1 MTEIMPEPLS
11 RQQSMGKLDALLL
24 SSVRRYEDI
33 LTLFAAINS
42 DIGGKN
48 PATLELRGTEL
59 LQLQEQAAL
68 ADRDL
73 IATLQEKN
81 IDESAHPLLNKRQDI
96 MQQILHHN
104 RSLLTTVSNIKSLLA
119 HEIKEMQG
127 GRAALHGYCQ
137 STPARNGDIF
147 KGSL

>member
-1 MTEIMPEPLS
+1 MPELT
-11 RQQSMGKLDALLL
+11 QQTTSDFDNLLQA
-24 SSVRRYEDI
+24 SVKRYEDI

-48 PATLELRGTEL
+48 PATLEQSGREI

-68 ADRDL
+68 ADLDL
-73 IATLQEKN
+73 IATLQEKD
-81 IDESAHPLLNKRQDI
+81 IDGSGHPLLNKRQDI
-96 MQQILHHN
+96 MQQILLHN

-127 GRAALHGYCQ
+127 GRTALHGYCQ